1 MLTVTVSEFRNNL
14 ADYLE
19 LIRKNKRVSITD
31 GRRGKVLVTLKK
43 EKKVEFDWDEHMK
56 FIESIGGKLFT
67 DKDVEAIKDL
77 RRRSR
82 QRAKR
87 LNW

>member
-19 LIRKNKRVSITD
+19 LIRQKKRVSITD